1 MNHNH
6 HNSKEALYTCPMH
19 PEVVKNAPGKCPGC
33 GMELILQSKSSDAHA
48 GHDMQKMSHMDHES
62 AMTNPQMAKLME
74 ADMRRRFWISLVLSI
89 PIFLYSPVG
98 INFFGL
104 NLPTP
109 IPVSW
114 ILLILT
120 TPIVFWTG
128 SIFITGTYYSL
139 KARVLNMSVLIAT
152 GVLAAYLFSVLLTFI
167 QPESETFYEAA
178 ALLVGHRI
186 HYAPFLIS
194 YLLRRP

>member
-6 HNSKEALYTCPMH
+6 NNSKETLYTCPMH
-19 PEVVKNAPGKCPGC
+19 PEVAKNEPGKCPGC
-33 GMELILQSKSSDAHA
+33 GMELIPAFAKAIVGKAAKKSSDPHA

-62 AMTNPQMAKLME
+62 AMTNPQMAKQME
-74 ADMRRRFWISLVLSI
+74 ADMRRRFFISLALSI

-114 ILLILT
+114 
-120 TPIVFWTG
+120 
-128 SIFITGTYYSL
+128 
-139 KARVLNMSVLIAT
+139 
-152 GVLAAYLFSVLLTFI
+152 
-167 QPESETFYEAA
+167 
-178 ALLVGHRI
+178 
-186 HYAPFLIS
+186 
-194 YLLRRP
+194 